1 MDATPK
7 VLLID
12 LENCPTQIQ
21 QLKVDLDH
29 FLQIVICY
37 AHSQAKIPLS
47 WLNEL
52 AEAIQQNKLRVIQM
66 AQAGKN
72 SADFGLAFF
81 AGVLMQ
87 EHPVETE
94 FIIVSN
100 DKDLDHVVH
109 LLKAQK
115 RVAQRIG
122 AVNEEP
128 TKPAIPNHPNP
139 SKPAVPQNVLLI
151 CQALLHYPDN
161 RPRKRESLQNF
172 MLSRLLR
179 DNDAM
184 QTVYQILVSLNV
196 ITVSEEKIT
205 YHDAALKKL
214 SNELFRPP
222 L

>member
-122 AVNEEP
+122 AVNEEN
-128 TKPAIPNHPNP
+128 TKPAIP
-139 SKPAVPQNVLLI
+139 KPANNQDSLLI
-151 CQALLHYPDN
+151 CQTLIQHPNN
-161 RPRKRESLQNF
+161 RPSTSDALKNSIR
-172 MLSRLLR
+172 SRLSQ
-179 DNDAM
+179 NIEAM
-184 QTVYQILVSLNV
+184 HAVYKVLINHNV
-196 ITVSEEKIT
+196 ITVREEKVT
-205 YHDAALKKL
+205 YNEAPLKKL
-214 SNELFRPP
+214 HAELGK

>member
-66 AQAGKN
+66 AQGGKN

-122 AVNEEP
+122 AVNEEN
-128 TKPAIPNHPNP
+128 TKPAIP
-139 SKPAVPQNVLLI
+139 KPANNQDSLLI
-151 CQALLHYPDN
+151 CQTLIQHPNN
-161 RPRKRESLQNF
+161 RPSTSDALKNSIR
-172 MLSRLLR
+172 SRLSQ
-179 DNDAM
+179 NIEAM
-184 QTVYQILVSLNV
+184 HAVYKVLINHNV
-196 ITVSEEKIT
+196 ITVREEKVT
-205 YHDAALKKL
+205 YNEAPLKKL
-214 SNELFRPP
+214 HAELGK

>member
-1 MDATPK
+1 MDATQK

-66 AQAGKN
+66 AQGGKN

-122 AVNEEP
+122 AVNEEN
-128 TKPAIPNHPNP
+128 TKPAIP
-139 SKPAVPQNVLLI
+139 KPANNQDSLLI
-151 CQALLHYPDN
+151 CQTLIQHPNN
-161 RPRKRESLQNF
+161 RPSTSDALKNSIR
-172 MLSRLLR
+172 SRLSQ
-179 DNDAM
+179 NIEAM
-184 QTVYQILVSLNV
+184 HAVYKVLINQNV
-196 ITVSEEKIT
+196 ITVREEKVT
-205 YHDAALKKL
+205 YNEAPLKKL
-214 SNELFRPP
+214 HAELGK

>member
-1 MDATPK
+1 MDATQK

-66 AQAGKN
+66 AQGGKN

-122 AVNEEP
+122 AVNEEN
-128 TKPAIPNHPNP
+128 TKPAIP
-139 SKPAVPQNVLLI
+139 KPANNQDSLLI
-151 CQALLHYPDN
+151 CQTLIQHPNN
-161 RPRKRESLQNF
+161 RPSTSDALKNSIR
-172 MLSRLLR
+172 SRLSQ
-179 DNDAM
+179 NIEAM
-184 QTVYQILVSLNV
+184 HAVYKVLINHNV
-196 ITVSEEKIT
+196 ITVREEKVT
-205 YHDAALKKL
+205 YNEAPLKKL
-214 SNELFRPP
+214 HAELGK

>member
-52 AEAIQQNKLRVIQM
+52 AEAIQHNKLRVIQM
-66 AQAGKN
+66 AQGGKN

-87 EHPVETE
+87 EE
-94 FIIVSN
+94 
-100 DKDLDHVVH
+100 
-109 LLKAQK
+109 
-115 RVAQRIG
+115 RIG
-122 AVNEEP
+122 A
-128 TKPAIPNHPNP
+128 
-139 SKPAVPQNVLLI
+139 Q
-151 CQALLHYPDN
+151 Q
-161 RPRKRESLQNF
+161 KRGS
-172 MLSRLLR
+172 
-179 DNDAM
+179 
-184 QTVYQILVSLNV
+184 I
-196 ITVSEEKIT
+196 
-205 YHDAALKKL
+205 
-214 SNELFRPP
+214 
-222 L
+222 

>member
-1 MDATPK
+1 MDATHK

-37 AHSQAKIPLS
+37 AHSQAKIPLG

-52 AEAIQQNKLRVIQM
+52 ADAIQQNKLRVIKM
-66 AQAGKN
+66 AQGGKN

-128 TKPAIPNHPNP
+128 TKPTIP
-139 SKPAVPQNVLLI
+139 KPANNQDSILI
-151 CQALLHYPDN
+151 CQTLIQHPNN
-161 RPRKRESLQNF
+161 RPSTSDALKNSIR
-172 MLSRLLR
+172 SRLSQ
-179 DNDAM
+179 NIEAM
-184 QTVYQILVSLNV
+184 HAVYKVLINHNA
-196 ITVSEEKIT
+196 ITVREEKVT
-205 YHDAALKKL
+205 YNDGSLKKL
-214 SNELFRPP
+214 HAELSKS
-222 L
+222 

>member
-1 MDATPK
+1 MDATHK

-37 AHSQAKIPLS
+37 AHSQAKIPLG

-52 AEAIQQNKLRVIQM
+52 AEAIQQNKLRVIKM
-66 AQAGKN
+66 AQGGKN

-115 RVAQRIG
+115 RIAQRIG

-128 TKPAIPNHPNP
+128 TKPAIP
-139 SKPAVPQNVLLI
+139 KPANNQDSLLI
-151 CQALLHYPDN
+151 CDALLQHPDS
-161 RPRKRESLQNF
+161 RPRSSETLQNF
-172 MLSRLLR
+172 MLTRLSQKTEL
-179 DNDAM
+179 M
-184 QTVYQILVSLNV
+184 QAVYKTLINQNV
-196 ITVSEEKIT
+196 ITVHEKKVT
-205 YHDAALKKL
+205 YNEAPLKKL
-214 SNELFRPP
+214 QAELSKS
-222 L
+222 

>member
-21 QLKVDLDH
+21 QLKVDLDQY
-29 FLQIVICY
+29 LQIVICY

-52 AEAIQQNKLRVIQM
+52 AEAIQRNKLRVIQM
-66 AQAGKN
+66 AQGGKN

-128 TKPAIPNHPNP
+128 TKPAIP
-139 SKPAVPQNVLLI
+139 KPANNQDSLLI
-151 CQALLHYPDN
+151 CQTLIQHPNN
-161 RPRKRESLQNF
+161 RPSTSDALKNSIR
-172 MLSRLLR
+172 SRLSQ
-179 DNDAM
+179 NIEAM
-184 QTVYQILVSLNV
+184 LAVYKVLINHNV
-196 ITVSEEKIT
+196 ITVREEKVT
-205 YHDAALKKL
+205 YNDGSLKKL
-214 SNELFRPP
+214 HAELNKS
-222 L
+222 